1 MKEVIVIGAGIGGL
15 TTGIRLL
22 QNGYRVTILEKE
34 STVYELDNTY
44 KTPYEVLNLLDT
56 MPYNDESILYS
67 LTMIDDINTELESNL
82 LNITEHIIS
91 DNTRYE
97 YILRDITTDKLL
109 LKTSDNKKIIYSGRK
124 IVNGHVFELDFLI

>member
-1 MKEVIVIGAGIGGL
+1 
-15 TTGIRLL
+15 
-22 QNGYRVTILEKE
+22 
-34 STVYELDNTY
+34 
-44 KTPYEVLNLLDT
+44 
-56 MPYNDESILYS
+56 
-67 LTMIDDINTELESNL
+67 MIDDINTELESNL

>member
-1 MKEVIVIGAGIGGL
+1 MNQI
-15 TTGIRLL
+15 
-22 QNGYRVTILEKE
+22 ILIK
-34 STVYELDNTY
+34 
-44 KTPYEVLNLLDT
+44 PYEVLNLLDT